1 MFIAGWTDKTLAET
15 WAKSPLWKEVPA
27 VKNNATYKVDQN
39 IWSRSRGLLA
49 SELIAQQAIE
59 NLYGK

>member
-1 MFIAGWTDKTLAET
+1 
-15 WAKSPLWKEVPA
+15 VPA